1 MEQIAERARELE
13 GEGERL
19 RARDKEMRGRVKGL
33 EKAVEEMD
41 RLTRY

>member
-1 MEQIAERARELE
+1 LEEIAERARELE
-13 GEGERL
+13 GEGDRL
-19 RARDKEMRGRVKGL
+19 RTRDREMRTRVKGL